1 MLFSWQY
8 FNEMFNILVWINE
21 AVHYFQTTGEQ
32 LRANPKNKLALLAIL
47 MVLQMTIAVTERLY
61 LTGVKITIYIKQFG
75 ADTFW
80 GWDVAAAIPRDKA
93 DILGR
98 KQENQL

>member
-1 MLFSWQY
+1 
-8 FNEMFNILVWINE
+8 
-21 AVHYFQTTGEQ
+21 
-32 LRANPKNKLALLAIL
+32 
-47 MVLQMTIAVTERLY
+47 MVLQMTIAVTERHY

-93 DILGR
+93 DILGESNR
-98 KQENQL
+98 TSCNLSMLCAM